1 MASTTPR
8 VIVIVALATLALVAP
23 PASARPV
30 VRKIPERHAPW
41 RIVTTGGDTSP
52 FDYFIAGVALIAM
65 LGAGRAHLR
74 TSRRVCVRD
83 ITQIS

>member
-1 MASTTPR
+1 MTSSTPR
-8 VIVIVALATLALVAP
+8 IVVIIALAALALAVP

-52 FDYFIAGVALIAM
+52 FDYFVSGVVLIAM
-65 LGAGRAHLR
+65 LGAGRTYAH
-74 TSRRVCVRD
+74 SR
-83 ITQIS
+83 

>member
-1 MASTTPR
+1 MTSSTLRT
-8 VIVIVALATLALVAP
+8 IVIIALAALAVAVP

-52 FDYFIAGVALIAM
+52 FQSFIAGVVLIAM
-65 LGAGRAHLR
+65 LRAGRTYAQLR
-74 TSRRVCVRD
+74 
-83 ITQIS
+83 

>member
-1 MASTTPR
+1 MTSSTLRT
-8 VIVIVALATLALVAP
+8 IVIIALAALAVAVP

-52 FDYFIAGVALIAM
+52 FQYFIAGVVLIAM
-65 LGAGRAHLR
+65 LRAGRTYAQLR
-74 TSRRVCVRD
+74 
-83 ITQIS
+83 